1 PAPLDGRAV
10 AAAALAAPIQD
21 SKPAEG
27 IAAADGAADAA
38 PTLEEPAKTGEP
50 TIEDANKKSTLP
62 KPSKR
67 GSVFGNFFEKV
78 RSPVTEKKESDV
90 APAVPPK
97 DNEAA
102 PIIAPTTETVAA
114 EPTSESALN
123 EDKEAPAVPPKAERP
138 TAEKKESFFEKF
150 LHMGEKAK
158 TPTTEAAPVLPAS
171 IEAPAAETTEA
182 PKIETE
188 AQKDISV
195 IEDKAPIVNGHH
207 KEETAATEP
216 AKTDK
221 RRSSFFSNLG
231 GTIKGKKEPTSG
243 DEAVEG
249 TEKKSPMPAKL
260 GGLFRNPSKMMRGN
274 KETKKE
280 HLTPAKAEETT
291 EAPFTTEAP
300 RIPEIEKPKKNSE
313 TPVTSIGDVVPEAV
327 SVGTPRQSTPT
338 VQATA

>member
-1 PAPLDGRAV
+1 MT

-27 IAAADGAADAA
+27 IVATDNAADAA
-38 PTLEEPAKTGEP
+38 PVLEEPAKTGEP
-50 TIEDANKKSTLP
+50 TIEDANKKPTLP

-97 DNEAA
+97 DNETA
-102 PIIAPTTETVAA
+102 PVIPLPTETAAA
-114 EPTSESALN
+114 EPPIENAFDEN
-123 EDKEAPAVPPKAERP
+123 KEAPAVPPKAERP
-138 TAEKKESFFEKF
+138 TVEKKESFFEKF

-158 TPTTEAAPVLPAS
+158 TPTTETAPVLPTS
-171 IEAPAAETTEA
+171 TEAPAAETTEA

-188 AQKDISV
+188 APKDTPAV
-195 IEDKAPIVNGHH
+195 EDKAPITNGHH
-207 KEETAATEP
+207 KEETGATEP

-243 DEAVEG
+243 DEAAEG
-249 TEKKSPMPAKL
+249 TEKKTPMPAKL

-280 HLTPAKAEETT
+280 HPAPTKVEETT
-291 EAPFTTEAP
+291 EAPSTTEAP
-300 RIPEIEKPKKNSE
+300 KIPEAEKPKEDSE
-313 TPVTSIGDVVPEAV
+313 APVTSIGDVVPEAV
-327 SVGTPRQSTPT
+327 SVGTPHQSTPHQSTPT